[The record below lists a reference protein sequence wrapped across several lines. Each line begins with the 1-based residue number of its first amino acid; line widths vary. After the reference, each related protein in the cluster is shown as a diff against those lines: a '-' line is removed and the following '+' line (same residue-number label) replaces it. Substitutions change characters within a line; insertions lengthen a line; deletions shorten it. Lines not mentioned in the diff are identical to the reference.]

1 VTTNSFSS
9 LPLTPEF
16 LANLK
21 SLDYLCMTPIQ
32 EKSIPVILEG
42 KDVQAQA
49 KTGSGKTAAF
59 GIGLLHQLDVP
70 TYQAQ
75 ALVLCPTREL
85 ADQVSKEIRRL
96 ARPVRN
102 TKILALCG
110 GSPIGPQY
118 ASLEHQP
125 HIVVGTPGRILKHL
139 QKGTLKLD
147 SLKTLVLDEADRML
161 DMGFYDD
168 IMRIIDE
175 MPAQRQTLL
184 FSATYPDKIKNIS
197 HAIQKNPVDIQ
208 VESLHDDKNIKQ
220 VFYEIDKSAR
230 ADSLVDLLRHYCPQ
244 SSVVFCNRKQQCHE
258 VAEELNRQGFDALAL
273 HGDLEQKERD
283 QVLVQFSNKS
293 SSILIATDVAARG
306 LDIKDLSAVINY
318 ELSPDPE
325 IHIHRIGRTGRA
337 GNEGLALSLFAASEA
352 PKVNAIANYQKSP
365 VVFEDI
371 SSLKVQHGSDSDCA
385 DKLKSPMVTL
395 CISAGRKDKVRPG
408 DILGALTKSTNLP
421 GKKIG
426 KIDIFDIVSYVAVE
440 QAIAKQALKVLSE
453 GKIKGRRFRVRKLR

>member
-1 VTTNSFSS
+1 VTTNTFSS

-21 SLDYLCMTPIQ
+21 SLVYISMTPIQ
-32 EKSIPVILEG
+32 EQSLPAILAG

-59 GIGLLHQLDVP
+59 AIGLLHQLDVQI
-70 TYQAQ
+70 YQAQ

-96 ARPVRN
+96 ARPIAN

-110 GSPIGPQY
+110 GAPIGPQL
-118 ASLEHQP
+118 ASLDHQP

-161 DMGFYDD
+161 DMGFHDD
-168 IMRIIDE
+168 IMRIIDKT
-175 MPAQRQTLL
+175 PVQRQTLL
-184 FSATYPDKIKNIS
+184 FSATYPDEIKGIS
-197 HAIQKNPVDIQ
+197 HAIQQNPVDIQ

-220 VFYEIDKSAR
+220 VFYEIDKGAR
-230 ADSLVDLLRHYCPQ
+230 TETLVDLLLHYCPQ

-258 VAEELNRQGFDALAL
+258 LAEELKRQGFHALAL

-306 LDIKDLSAVINY
+306 LDIKDLTAVINY

-325 IHIHRIGRTGRA
+325 VHIHRIGRTGRA
-337 GNEGLALSLFAASEA
+337 GNEGLALSLFTASEA
-352 PKVNAIANYQKSP
+352 PKVNAIEDYQNSP
-365 VVFEDI
+365 VSFEQT
-371 SSLKVQHGSDSDCA
+371 SSLKIQHGSESDCA
-385 DKLKSPMVTL
+385 GKLKSPMVTL
-395 CISAGRKDKVRPG
+395 CISAGRKSKVRAG
-408 DILGALTKSTNLP
+408 DILGALTKNTNLP

-440 QAIAKQALKVLSE
+440 QGIAKQALKILAE
-453 GKIKGRRFRVRKLR
+453 GRIKGRKFRVRKLQ